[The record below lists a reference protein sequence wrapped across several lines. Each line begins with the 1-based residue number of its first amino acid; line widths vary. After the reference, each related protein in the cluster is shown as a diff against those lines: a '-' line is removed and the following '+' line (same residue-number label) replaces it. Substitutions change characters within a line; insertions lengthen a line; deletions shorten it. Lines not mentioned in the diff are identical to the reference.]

1 MIDLN
6 IGGACPRR
14 ALTYAFPRAL
24 LFPSG
29 PLDAPLPSLGLS
41 VMAVNGSLQECIAM
55 FSGIAAKTGR
65 TWLVANFADDFT
77 DECRGIVQ
85 LRPTETGIDVTMVH
99 PFLPKGGAAMILLSA
114 CVTRA
119 FAFNARGEIVDVP
132 PPPRSKVSRG
142 IDRGWAEL
150 KRRMMASAKGNDL
163 WPHDS
168 WEIRVA

>member
-14 ALTYAFPRAL
+14 PLIHALPRAL
-24 LFPSG
+24 MFPSG
-29 PLDAPLPSLGLS
+29 PLDVPLPDPGLS
-41 VMAVNGSLQECIAM
+41 VIAVNGNLQEAIGM

-65 TWLVANFADDFT
+65 TWLVVNFADDFT
-77 DECRGIVQ
+77 NKCRGIVQ
-85 LRPTETGIDVTMVH
+85 LHPAAAGVDVIMVH
-99 PFLPKGGAAMILLSA
+99 PFLPKRGASMVLVSA

-163 WPHDS
+163 WPHES